1 MVPEVLDVLLQRARE
16 KSEVETAG
24 HSKMC
29 CLVLHVARLEQDVL
43 PGIACC
49 LAQSRC
55 VAWYSMLPGQS
66 KMCCLVLHVAR
77 PCNKKTFQRSLMKE
91 LKHCSRSRMK
101 QELPEESDEGA
112 QALQYLMQQ
121 GEDLPEESDGGA

>member
-24 HSKMC
+24 H
-29 CLVLHVARLEQDVL
+29 
-43 PGIACC
+43 
-49 LAQSRC
+49 
-55 VAWYSMLPGQS
+55 S